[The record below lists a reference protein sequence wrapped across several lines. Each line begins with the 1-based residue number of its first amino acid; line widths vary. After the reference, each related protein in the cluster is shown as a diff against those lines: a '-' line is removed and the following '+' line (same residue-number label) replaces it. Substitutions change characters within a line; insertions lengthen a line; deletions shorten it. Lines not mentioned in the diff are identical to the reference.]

1 MTEVKNNCEQGAAD
15 AAPSPEELYELAR
28 RWIADARACC
38 KDTAAIDEWKR
49 EMQDWGYDMSPSARD
64 HRLAGAARTAT
75 ARRKAFDAML
85 RAKR

>member
-1 MTEVKNNCEQGAAD
+1 MTETNKNAQEAAR
-15 AAPSPEELYELAR
+15 SPEELYDLAR

-38 KDTAAIDEWKR
+38 NDKAAIDEWKR

-64 HRLAGAARTAT
+64 HRLAGAARTDS
-75 ARRKAFDAML
+75 ARRKAFEPML